1 MLVKYLAQH
10 PACSKH
16 SNPLIL
22 STNMYEQLFVPNIVL
37 VFGDMVVEE
46 TKKPCPVEFKKMMI
60 INSEL

>member
-1 MLVKYLAQH
+1 
-10 PACSKH
+10 
-16 SNPLIL
+16 
-22 STNMYEQLFVPNIVL
+22 MYEQLFVPNIVL